1 MDYAVTKN
9 LFAQK
14 TTKKNLFLA
23 LLCGSMLI
31 NILQGIERLT
41 VTEKVVVL
49 PPVIQKDIWIKG
61 NAVSESYLEEWALY
75 LSNLLLNVSKHTIGY
90 QSELAL
96 RHVSPELSGKM
107 QVQFKKDAEN
117 LTKNNATTT
126 FLPKEIVVDEQ
137 KLTVRVTG
145 MFATYVGKEQVSSHE
160 QTYTLK
166 FVFNKGRFL
175 QLTQFKQ
182 MSTDKTINDDDGDVN
197 ETDLKEK
204 HLTSHQGTKQ

>member
-41 VTEKVVVL
+41 VTEKVIVL

-61 NAVSESYLEEWALY
+61 NTVSESYLEEWALY

-96 RHVSPELSGKM
+96 RHVSPELSGKL

-117 LTKNNATTT
+117 LTKNNATIT

-145 MFATYVGKEQVSSHE
+145 MFTTYVGKEQVSSHE
-160 QTYTLK
+160 HTYALK
-166 FVFNKGRFL
+166 FIFNKGRFL

-182 MSTDKTINDDDGDVN
+182 LNADQMAVDDDSDIT
-197 ETDLKEK
+197 ETDLNE
-204 HLTSHQGTKQ
+204 TNSTIHQGTQQ